1 MIDLLIHTVFHKLAE
16 EGIGKLT
23 NENATTPSKLL
34 KSEENLNAI
43 KAKREKILKDCQKA
57 VLLCSENKS
66 ATLDTKKWD
75 CKLNSRLVVDTLV
88 KWGYP
93 KVSALNIKT
102 VAGWEPVSFTAYMIA
117 EWISEKQGLK

>member
-1 MIDLLIHTVFHKLAE
+1 MIDTLIHAAIHKLAE

-23 NENATTPSKLL
+23 NENVATPNKPL
-34 KSEENLNAI
+34 KSEEELNTI

-75 CKLNSRLVVDTLV
+75 CKLNSGLVVDTLV

-93 KVSALNIKT
+93 KVSVLNIKM
-102 VAGWEPVSFTAYMIA
+102 VAGWEPISFTASMIE